1 MYRRLVF
8 DILSVIKMVL
18 GGYSWLSFPPKQ
30 YFVSCNA
37 ILSFFFSDCCDS
49 IEVYYTGPLEYTHT
63 SIYGYY
69 VRQEDLINERPWYK
83 NDGRSIWWDSNSW
96 SLGKTTTKGG
106 SDSYAYL
113 DNDGRCLPKIPDQK
127 WKLSIDGVEEPAG
140 NRVNIRCGY
149 RPSGTNT
156 IHK

>member
-49 IEVYYTGPLEYTHT
+49 IEVYYTGPLEYTSR

-69 VRQEDLINERPWYK
+69 VRQPDLINGRPWYK
-83 NDGRSIWWDSNSW
+83 NDGRSIWWD
-96 SLGKTTTKGG
+96 GKNDVWMIGDTTSKG
-106 SDSYAYL
+106 SSITCAYL
-113 DNDGRCLPKIPDQK
+113 HNDRRCLPKIPNQN
-127 WKLSIDGVEEPAG
+127 WKLFDGSWNDAG
-140 NRVNIRCGY
+140 NKVKVRCGY
-149 RPSGTNT
+149 KPKG
-156 IHK
+156 K